1 MESSGG
7 QMKGVFLIK
16 IFIPVIFA
24 LFFLNPPFAGAVET
38 LALKPLLEEA
48 KANNLELRAFTEKLK
63 ATEAR
68 AKVEGA
74 LDDPTLKV
82 ELEDLQ
88 RERPLRISPRDAM
101 LTRYTISQM
110 FPFPGKLSLKEK
122 IALKEAAAAREELRS
137 KELEI
142 LTLVKESYFDYAFL
156 GESIRITEEIKELLS
171 SMSKTVEVKF
181 STGQVS
187 QQDVIKLQFEVA
199 SLTNDMITLH
209 ARKDIA
215 RERLK
220 SLLNRA
226 RDAKMEEPP
235 PLPKDR
241 IEFATDE
248 LINAAVEKNPD
259 IKMLASEAEATEL
272 NVSLAKKNYYPD
284 FMVGVAPIQRDGRFE
299 NFDLMFQVNIPLWRG
314 KYNSQVADA
323 SYGAQFLKE
332 KLASEKNLKS
342 LEVRE
347 AALMV
352 TAQEKML
359 VLYETGLLPQIEL
372 SFESALKNYQ
382 SGKIDF
388 LMLLDTGRDL
398 KKTKIEYLM
407 TVLEYRKM
415 AAQLEKTAGKDF

>member
-74 LDDPTLKV
+74 P
-82 ELEDLQ
+82 
-88 RERPLRISPRDAM
+88 
-101 LTRYTISQM
+101 
-110 FPFPGKLSLKEK
+110 
-122 IALKEAAAAREELRS
+122 
-137 KELEI
+137 
-142 LTLVKESYFDYAFL
+142 
-156 GESIRITEEIKELLS
+156 
-171 SMSKTVEVKF
+171 
-181 STGQVS
+181 
-187 QQDVIKLQFEVA
+187 
-199 SLTNDMITLH
+199 LTNDMIPLNS
-209 ARKDIA
+209 RKDIA

-259 IKMLASEAEATEL
+259 IKLLASEAEQTEQ
-272 NVSLAKKNYYPD
+272 K
-284 FMVGVAPIQRDGRFE
+284 
-299 NFDLMFQVNIPLWRG
+299 
-314 KYNSQVADA
+314 
-323 SYGAQFLKE
+323 
-332 KLASEKNLKS
+332 
-342 LEVRE
+342 
-347 AALMV
+347 
-352 TAQEKML
+352 
-359 VLYETGLLPQIEL
+359 
-372 SFESALKNYQ
+372 
-382 SGKIDF
+382 
-388 LMLLDTGRDL
+388 
-398 KKTKIEYLM
+398 
-407 TVLEYRKM
+407 
-415 AAQLEKTAGKDF
+415 